1 MTNVIPSHLPG
12 APLRLHAS
20 MKRIALALLACVLPA
35 LSAAPRA
42 ATVGVSM
49 ALFDD
54 NLLTTVRAS
63 MKARAQQLNTGIQF
77 EDAQNDIG
85 RQLNQIQNFIAQKV
99 DAIIVN
105 PVDTDATPRMTRL
118 VLRAGIPLVYVNRL
132 PADKPL
138 PPGVAFVGSDEAQ
151 SGTLQM
157 LEVCRLLH
165 GKGEIVIM
173 MGELTNQSAR
183 QRTQDVYDVVAKPPC
198 SGIQVLAKQTANWR
212 RTEAA
217 DLMTN
222 WLSAGLRPQAV
233 VSNNDEMAIG
243 AIQSLKQARLLS
255 STVVAGIDGTADG
268 LAAMKAGELKVTV
281 FQNAV
286 AQGTGA
292 IDTALKLVRGEKVPN
307 FVWVPFELVTPAK
320 LTSYLGSH

>member
-1 MTNVIPSHLPG
+1 
-12 APLRLHAS
+12 
-20 MKRIALALLACVLPA
+20 
-35 LSAAPRA
+35 
-42 ATVGVSM
+42 M

-54 NLLTTVRAS
+54 NFLTVVRAS
-63 MKARAQQLNTGIQF
+63 MKSRAQQLDAGIQF

-85 RQLNQIQNFIAQKV
+85 RQLNQVQNFIAQKV

-118 VLRAGIPLVYVNRL
+118 AVAARIPLVYVNRL
-132 PADKPL
+132 PADKQL
-138 PPGVAFVGSDEAQ
+138 PAGVAFVGSDETQ

-165 GKGEIVIM
+165 GKGDIVIM

-183 QRTQDVYDVVAKPPC
+183 QRTQDVYDVIARPQC
-198 SGIQVLAKQTANWR
+198 HGIQVLAKQTANWK

-233 VSNNDEMAIG
+233 VANDDEMAIG
-243 AIQSLKQARLLS
+243 AIQSLKQAKLLS
-255 STVVAGIDGTADG
+255 ATVVAGIDATADG
-268 LAAMKAGELKVTV
+268 LAALKAGDLKATV
-281 FQNAV
+281 FQNAA

-292 IDTALKLVRGEKVPN
+292 VDTALKLARGEKVAS
-307 FVWVPFELVTPAK
+307 FVWVPFELVTAAN
-320 LTSYLGSH
+320 LADYLGRH